1 MTAALFEAVYDAPDD
16 DAPRIALAAALKKR
30 KDPRGTFI
38 DIQLREARGR
48 ETGLA
53 LSADEVA
60 QAAALLK
67 KHRDDWVAPFSDRDQ
82 QGYGIHM
89 ERWERGFPVHG
100 FATVFYPSG
109 PRAWR
114 TVRSLVVDIDTR
126 YHYVRGPLLEN
137 LRALTWDR
145 WYAGGYKAFCRE
157 ARLPS
162 LESLR
167 WCGPHQLGTDF
178 VSSMEKL
185 SKFKRLTTL
194 GFDPAL
200 VASEPSFWEAKLLK
214 RLKHLELCDQIENA
228 GTCVIAADAVPN
240 LETLTFTDK
249 PRSDKNPEATFALT
263 VRRAPD
269 STLSIIDVVTL
280 AKPIDQKALDV
291 LRSQIDEVISPKDER
306 AHRTRRK

>member
-1 MTAALFEAVYDAPDD
+1 MTQALFEAVYDAPDD

-38 DIQLREARGR
+38 DIQLRDARG
-48 ETGLA
+48 EA
-53 LSADEVA
+53 SHDERA

-67 KHRDDWVAPFSDRDQ
+67 THRDDWKAPFSVEGS
-82 QGYGIHM
+82 GYGIHM

-100 FATVFYPSG
+100 FATVFYPYG

-126 YHYVRGPLLEN
+126 YRFLRGPLLEN

-145 WYAGGYKAFCRE
+145 WYAGGYQTFCRE
-157 ARLPS
+157 ARLPR

-167 WCGPHQLGTDF
+167 WCGAHAIGTGF
-178 VSSMEKL
+178 VASMEKL
-185 SKFKRLTTL
+185 SKFKHLTML
-194 GFDPAL
+194 GFDPAI
-200 VASEPSFWEAKLLK
+200 VASEPAFWEAKILK

-228 GTCVIAADAVPN
+228 GTCVAAADALPL

-249 PRSDKNPEATFALT
+249 PRSDKDPEATFALT
-263 VRRAPD
+263 IRRAKD
-269 STLSIIDVVTL
+269 KTLSVGEVTTL
-280 AKPIDQKALDV
+280 RKPIDQKALDV
-291 LRSQIDEVISPKDER
+291 FLSQIADAVTI
-306 AHRTRRK
+306 AH

>member
-1 MTAALFEAVYDAPDD
+1 VTDALFEAVYDAPDD
-16 DAPRIALAAALKKR
+16 DAPRIALASALKKK

-38 DIQLREARGR
+38 DIQLRDARG
-48 ETGLA
+48 EAT
-53 LSADEVA
+53 ADERA

-67 KHRDDWVAPFSDRDQ
+67 AHRDDWTACFSVEGS
-82 QGYGIHM
+82 GYGIHY

-100 FATVFYPSG
+100 FATVFYPHG

-126 YHYVRGPLLEN
+126 YRFLRGPLLEN

-145 WYAGGYKAFCRE
+145 WYAGGYKALCRE
-157 ARLPS
+157 ARLPK

-167 WCGPHQLGTDF
+167 WCGPWSLGTDF

-185 SKFKRLTTL
+185 SKFKQLTML

-200 VASEPSFWEAKLLK
+200 VASEPGFWDAKILK

-228 GTCVIAADAVPN
+228 GTCVVAAEALPL

-249 PRSDKNPEATFALT
+249 PRSSKAPDATFALT
-263 VRRAPD
+263 IRRAAD
-269 STLSIIDVVTL
+269 RTLSIAEVVRLKKKID
-280 AKPIDQKALDV
+280 DKALASFV
-291 LRSQIDEVISPKDER
+291 SQLDPKIAASLKDER
-306 AHRTRRK
+306 A

>member
-1 MTAALFEAVYDAPDD
+1 VTSALFEAVYDAPDD
-16 DAPRIALAAALKKR
+16 DAPRVALAAALKKK

-38 DIQLREARGR
+38 DIQLREARG
-48 ETGLA
+48 EATK
-53 LSADEVA
+53 DELA

-67 KHRDDWVAPFSDRDQ
+67 KHRDEWKACFEVEGS
-82 QGYGIHM
+82 GYGIHL

-100 FATVFYPSG
+100 FATVFYPHG

-126 YHYVRGPLLEN
+126 YRFLRGPLLEN

-145 WYAGGYKAFCRE
+145 WYAGGYQAFCRE
-157 ARLPS
+157 ARLPK

-167 WCGPHQLGTDF
+167 WCGAWQLGTRF
-178 VSSMEKL
+178 VDSMEKL
-185 SKFKRLTTL
+185 SKFKRLTML

-200 VASEPSFWEAKLLK
+200 VASEPSFWDAEILK
-214 RLKHLELCDQIENA
+214 RLKHLELAERIENA
-228 GTCVIAADAVPN
+228 GTCVIAAGALPN

-249 PRSDKNPEATFALT
+249 TRSAKEPEATFALT

-269 STLSIIDVVTL
+269 ATLSIIDVTTL

-291 LRSQIDEVISPKDER
+291 LRSQIDEVISSKDER
-306 AHRTRRK
+306 ASRSRRK